1 MHINFKSQCLIII
14 VLQISF
20 VHLPVQVT
28 RTKELHRYT
37 GIKEPS
43 TFIGTINC
51 FYVQNFVFHIH
62 LPLCKQIVVKATP
75 LGSKMST
82 DQSNLIQFA
91 SLFCFRH
98 LTRRFQLWSNN
109 HLFPSTTQLKCLC
122 LLRGLLFCATTFLLQ
137 FLQVL
142 KK

>member
-1 MHINFKSQCLIII
+1 MHINFKSQCFIII

-62 LPLCKQIVVKATP
+62 LPLCKPIVVKATP
-75 LGSKMST
+75 LGSQMST
-82 DQSNLIQFA
+82 DQSNLIQSA
-91 SLFCFRH
+91 SLSYQTLSIMEQQPPLPLHYPIKMFMPFKRAALLC
-98 LTRRFQLWSNN
+98 NN
-109 HLFPSTTQLKCLC
+109 F
-122 LLRGLLFCATTFLLQ
+122 FATISIGF
-137 FLQVL
+137 
-142 KK
+142 